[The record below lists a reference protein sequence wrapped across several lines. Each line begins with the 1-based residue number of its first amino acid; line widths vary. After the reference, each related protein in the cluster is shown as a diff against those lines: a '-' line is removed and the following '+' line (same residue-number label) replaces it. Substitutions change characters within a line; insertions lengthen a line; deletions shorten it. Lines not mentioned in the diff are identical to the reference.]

1 MNSAKTHLSEHT
13 AGAVKKRTSA
23 GKKALLK
30 KRISLPGSGREN
42 LQHRLMA
49 LPAVVWYILFC
60 YLPLFGIVFAF
71 KQFTPRPGQSLFV
84 NLFVN
89 SPWAGFR
96 NFSYL
101 FRNPQCWAI
110 IGNTLFY
117 NVVFLIA
124 GIALPVFLA
133 ILLSEIHQRM
143 FSGIVQMVMILP
155 YFLSWVIVGYCVYG
169 FLATDHG
176 QINAV
181 LKFFGHPAVH
191 WYQSPQYWRV
201 ILILVGIWKTCGYS
215 LLIYLCSVT
224 SIDRTLYESASL
236 DGATFWQ
243 QVRHITLPL
252 LRPTIATIFI
262 LSIGSLLNSDFG
274 LFYQVPMD
282 SGALQ
287 GVTQT
292 LDVYVYKSLL
302 QQANFSYSSA
312 AAFVQS
318 AVGCCL
324 LILSNLLIR
333 WVDRDSAIL

>member
-1 MNSAKTHLSEHT
+1 MIFVVIHRSFSTNKKDKVRKMKEKRKKTLARAT
-13 AGAVKKRTSA
+13 AGESRQL
-23 GKKALLK
+23 G
-30 KRISLPGSGREN
+30 
-42 LQHRLMA
+42 LMA
-49 LPAVVWYILFC
+49 LPTIVWYILFC
-60 YLPLFGIVFAF
+60 YLPLFGIFFAF
-71 KQFTPRPGQSLFV
+71 KEFTPRPGEPLLV

-89 SPWAGFR
+89 SPWVGLR

-101 FRNPQCWAI
+101 FHNPQCWAI

-117 NVVFLIA
+117 NVIFLIT
-124 GIALPVFLA
+124 GIVIPVFLA
-133 ILLSEIHQRM
+133 VILSEVHQKR
-143 FSGIVQMVMILP
+143 FTGLVQMALVLP

-169 FLATDHG
+169 FLATDQG
-176 QINAV
+176 QINTV
-181 LKFFGHPAVH
+181 LRFFGHDAVQ

-215 LLIYLCSVT
+215 LVIYLCSIT

-243 QVRHITLPL
+243 EVRYITIPM

-262 LSIGSLLNSDFG
+262 LSIGSLLSSDFG
-274 LFYQVPMD
+274 LFFQVPMD

-287 GVTQT
+287 EVTQT

-312 AAFVQS
+312 AAFLQS
-318 AVGCCL
+318 AVGCVL
-324 LILSNLLIR
+324 LVLTNLFIR
-333 WVDRDSAIL
+333 RLDSDSAIL